1 MLKSLFK
8 NNKGSISLEFIGVL
22 PFFFLFM
29 LLVFQGFV
37 LGYAL
42 ITAQSAVN
50 EAAKVYSEGDT
61 LSESREAAQKIV
73 GNSSYLTLNSLSIP
87 SQDSDGDFEVSA
99 NVSIDLM
106 FIPDKWKSVSS
117 ITFNQSASSRVMDSE
132 FN

>member
-1 MLKSLFK
+1 MLKRLLK
-8 NNKGSISLEFIGVL
+8 NDKGSISLEFIGVL

-42 ITAQSAVN
+42 ITSQSAVN
-50 EAAKVYSEGDT
+50 EAAKVYAEGDT
-61 LSESREAAQKIV
+61 LTESKQAAQKIV
-73 GNSSYLTLNSLSIP
+73 GNSSYLTLNSLTIP
-87 SQDSDGDFEVSA
+87 SQESDGDFEVRA

-106 FIPDKWKSVSS
+106 FIPDKWKSISS
-117 ITFNQSASSRVMDSE
+117 ITFNQSASSRVIDSE

>member
-1 MLKSLFK
+1 MLKSLLK

-73 GNSSYLTLNSLSIP
+73 GDSSYLTLNSLSIP

>member
-1 MLKSLFK
+1 MLKRLLK

-42 ITAQSAVN
+42 ITSQSAVN
-50 EAAKVYSEGDT
+50 EAAKVYAEGDT
-61 LSESREAAQKIV
+61 LTESKEAAQKIV
-73 GNSSYLTLNSLSIP
+73 GNSSYLTLNSLTIP
-87 SQDSDGDFEVSA
+87 SQDSDGDFEVRA

-106 FIPDKWKSVSS
+106 FIPDKWKSISS
-117 ITFNQSASSRVMDSE
+117 ITFNQSASSRVIDSE

>member
-1 MLKSLFK
+1 MLKRLFK

-42 ITAQSAVN
+42 ITSQSAVN
-50 EAAKVYSEGDT
+50 EAAKVYAEGDT
-61 LSESREAAQKIV
+61 LTESRKAAQKIV
-73 GNSSYLTLNSLSIP
+73 GNSSYLTLNSLTIP
-87 SQDSDGDFEVSA
+87 SQDTDGDFEVRA

-106 FIPDKWKSVSS
+106 FIPDKWKSISS
-117 ITFNQSASSRVMDSE
+117 ITFNQSASSRVIDSE

>member
-1 MLKSLFK
+1 MLKRLLI

-87 SQDSDGDFEVSA
+87 SQDSDGDFEVNA

-117 ITFNQSASSRVMDSE
+117 ITFNQTASSRVIDSE

>member
-1 MLKSLFK
+1 MLKRLLK

-37 LGYAL
+37 MGYAL

-61 LSESREAAQKIV
+61 LTESREAAQKIV

-87 SQDSDGDFEVSA
+87 SQDSDGDFIVNA

>member
-1 MLKSLFK
+1 MPNRLLK

-73 GNSSYLTLNSLSIP
+73 GDSSYLTLNSLSIP

-106 FIPDKWKSVSS
+106 FIPDKWKSISS